1 TCPVVGAGGCAL
13 SVSWTASEPWASL
26 RRTRLGGSTGPS
38 PTAFLGN
45 GQHGALV
52 DTLRAGDRVRYDLV
66 GGDGTVLQSSRGVS
80 ALAAH
85 PLRIVGTTEQSY
97 GSTVVDYRLSAAV
110 QGGVPPIQVE
120 YFVDGRSLGV
130 SKDTAHTLAWRAV

>member
-1 TCPVVGAGGCAL
+1 LTGEGAVAVHKAANDPSLAPSIPAAVRAHAITRLLPAPPAPARLTRLTEMDVVQVDRLTCPVVGAGGCAL

-66 GGDGTVLQSSRGVS
+66 GGDGTVLQSSRGV
-80 ALAAH
+80 
-85 PLRIVGTTEQSY
+85 
-97 GSTVVDYRLSAAV
+97 
-110 QGGVPPIQVE
+110 
-120 YFVDGRSLGV
+120 
-130 SKDTAHTLAWRAV
+130 